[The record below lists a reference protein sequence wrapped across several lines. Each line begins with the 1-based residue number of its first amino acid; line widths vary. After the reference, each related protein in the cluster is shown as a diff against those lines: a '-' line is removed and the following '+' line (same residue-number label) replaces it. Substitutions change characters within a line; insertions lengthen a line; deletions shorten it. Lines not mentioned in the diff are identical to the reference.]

1 MCFFTYLFVH
11 LFIDSFSMQEYHTN
25 VKIYHDIPILDLEPN
40 GLKHPQAS
48 SSQVAKIFLLLHQ
61 PQASPAMPYEVS

>member
-1 MCFFTYLFVH
+1 MCVYFFIYLFTYLFVH
-11 LFIDSFSMQEYHTN
+11 L
-25 VKIYHDIPILDLEPN
+25 LDLEPD